1 MANKILEALS
11 ELIEVSGE
19 VAPNRIEFVNRGK
32 DHLMWT
38 IGIGKNH
45 TATLYM
51 HKDGLEALRRTR
63 GDL

>member
-32 DHLMWT
+32 DHLVWN

-51 HKDGLEALRRTR
+51 HKDGLEILRRTR
-63 GDL
+63 GEL